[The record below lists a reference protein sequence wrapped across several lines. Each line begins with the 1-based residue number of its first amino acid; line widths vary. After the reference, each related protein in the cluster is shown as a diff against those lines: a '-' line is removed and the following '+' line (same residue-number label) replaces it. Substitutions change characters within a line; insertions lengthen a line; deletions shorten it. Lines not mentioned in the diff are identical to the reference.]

1 MPDLLSEITQA
12 AKAYYAQASA
22 LPLTANDFYEWLVSL
37 PVARHAEVTARGFA
51 ADQAEPDYLRYCLEF
66 RGHSMW
72 SFMAHQLTVPAF
84 ELWTTHNQFN
94 GGLPAH
100 GVGR

>member
-1 MPDLLSEITQA
+1 MSVQPSI
-12 AKAYYAQASA
+12 
-22 LPLTANDFYEWLVSL
+22 LPLTAPDFYEWLVSL

-51 ADQAEPDYLRYCLEF
+51 AGQAEPDFLRYCLEG
-66 RGHSMW
+66 RSYDMW
-72 SFMAHQLTVPAF
+72 SFMAGWLTVPAF

-94 GGLPAH
+94 GGRPAH